1 MSNSQGSDQ
10 GFAIETIPHDVF
22 RNFARRYAHSA
33 EIGPIGICLD
43 SGAPEHPDATLY
55 VVGLKACG
63 KLCAAACFELYPSKV
78 EPSAHILKLDSVI
91 VNPRL
96 RQRGLAGL
104 LVTQIFQDLVGDKT
118 LNIRRIY
125 AHSVHPATV
134 ALLKRLSFKDPL
146 PTGAPISSITIER
159 DERDTIV
166 AAWREQVRGPTDQKK
181 LNCELCRT
189 KSRRARPWCLP
200 DSA

>member
-1 MSNSQGSDQ
+1 MSKSQPSDQ
-10 GFAIETIPHDVF
+10 GLVIETIPHDAF
-22 RNFARRYAHSA
+22 RDFAKRYAHSA
-33 EIGPIGICLD
+33 EIGPIGTCLD
-43 SGAPEHPDATLY
+43 SDAREHPDATLY
-55 VVGLKACG
+55 VVGLMACG

-78 EPSAHILKLDSVI
+78 EPSAHVLKLDSVI
-91 VNPRL
+91 LNPRL

-104 LVTQIFQDLVGDKT
+104 LVTQIFQDLVGDET

-134 ALLKRLSFKDPL
+134 ALLKRLSFNDPL

-159 DERDTIV
+159 GERDTIV
-166 AAWREQVRGPTDQKK
+166 AAWREQTRGPMDQKK